1 MQQGEGS
8 GALSAH
14 SEALG
19 QRWLEL
25 GVCLRWHSALQGE
38 QLSSRSLRRCLETA
52 LAWSRD
58 LAVARGW
65 PGLLVAAASV
75 SADTRPARE
84 KPP

>member
-1 MQQGEGS
+1 MPLCSRARAQERSQLTLRRLGS
-8 GALSAH
+8 AG
-14 SEALG
+14 
-19 QRWLEL
+19 LEL

-75 SADTRPARE
+75 SADT
-84 KPP
+84 